1 MTNSTITHAT
11 ILMTRRPLMK
21 QRYFTKRLLFVVAVT
36 LGLLVGSLSVQ
47 AAEEPELMA
56 SGASVRDQA
65 SLQRGAKMFFN
76 YCVGCHS
83 LKYVR
88 YSRIAQDLN
97 LSEQDVM
104 QNLNFTGG
112 KFDDQVISH
121 LPADMATKWFG
132 KAPPDL
138 SLEVSA
144 KGEDWVYTYLNSFY
158 LDPHSPIGWNNT
170 VLPNAAMPFPL
181 AELQGLQ
188 TATMK
193 PGTTDMVE
201 KLEISHPGTMTPA
214 QYQQSMRD
222 LTSFL
227 QYASEP
233 AALQR
238 EHYGIWVLLFL
249 AVFTFLAYLLNKEYW
264 KDVH

>member
-1 MTNSTITHAT
+1 MTK
-11 ILMTRRPLMK
+11 LMK
-21 QRYFTKRLLFVVAVT
+21 RIIPSIALG
-36 LGLLVGSLSVQ
+36 LGLLVGSMSVQ
-47 AAEEPELMA
+47 AEGPELVS

-65 SLQRGAKMFFN
+65 SLQRGARLFFD

-88 YSRIAQDLN
+88 YSRIAEDLG

-104 QNLNFTGG
+104 QNLNFTGAR
-112 KFDDQVISH
+112 FDDPIVSH
-121 LPADMATKWFG
+121 MPAESATKWFG
-132 KAPPDL
+132 KDPPDL

-144 KGEDWVYTYLNSFY
+144 KGDDWVYNYLNSFY
-158 LDPHSPIGWNNT
+158 LDPSSPIGWNNT

-181 AELQGLQ
+181 AELQGQQ
-188 TATMK
+188 TAVMK
-193 PGTTDMVE
+193 PGSDEVE
-201 KLEISHPGTMTPA
+201 KLTLSHPGKLTPA
-214 QYQQSMRD
+214 QYQQATRD

-227 QYASEP
+227 EYASEP

-238 EHYGIWVLLFL
+238 HQYGIWVLLFL
-249 AVFTFLAYLLNKEYW
+249 VMFTLLAYVLKKEYW